1 MRFSINC
8 STVICSPTVDAILRE
23 ATNET
28 YGPRVYSIIKFPI
41 YFTLQ
46 SLLSIYIIK
55 IPKYLSL
62 SVYKSRGAPFDP
74 FTCAR
79 TVGVAPTATLRGGK
93 PERSQRN
100 KMVRG
105 NAKAR
110 NTRQQ
115 RGEVETPGKALA
127 GPASAALARTLPE
140 KLALIRLQRIYNF

>member
-1 MRFSINC
+1 M
-8 STVICSPTVDAILRE
+8 
-23 ATNET
+23 
-28 YGPRVYSIIKFPI
+28 
-41 YFTLQ
+41 
-46 SLLSIYIIK
+46 
-55 IPKYLSL
+55 
-62 SVYKSRGAPFDP
+62 YKSRGAPFYP

-127 GPASAALARTLPE
+127 GAASAAPARTLPGQ
-140 KLALIRLQRIYNF
+140 LAQTPTEQAMLPLEHCVGFPLKRKG